1 MRRGVLCIGNIAVP
15 SLALRS
21 KTERRHIHIVDMLKQ
36 SPQYNYSLNGWY
48 VSGDAFNETVTVL
61 PEKECG
67 QVLSDLP

>member
-1 MRRGVLCIGNIAVP
+1 
-15 SLALRS
+15 
-21 KTERRHIHIVDMLKQ
+21 MLKQ